1 MRFDSKD
8 SSELAKKQ
16 LALDLDLQN
25 HIPRPHVDL
34 ENDGLG
40 RDYRK
45 HILATNRVD
54 TSMLDHRSAVVINI
68 WRVQNGSLRHPLIVL
83 GRRAIQHNPRVIVF
97 NQGTDN
103 EFSAFAS
110 HHADDQWFYLSNMGP
125 NDALAFVQYDEQSID
140 RGRLIHCAADHT
152 PTVFQARN
160 EPRISIESRNL
171 TYKYLPK
178 YLPVTG

>member
-83 GRRAIQHNPRVIVF
+83 GVGLSSTILALLFSIRAPITNFQRSHPTMQTINGSICPIWDPTMPWRLCSTMNNPSTV
-97 NQGTDN
+97 D
-103 EFSAFAS
+103 AS
-110 HHADDQWFYLSNMGP
+110 FTA
-125 NDALAFVQYDEQSID
+125 
-140 RGRLIHCAADHT
+140 RLTILQPLFKLET
-152 PTVFQARN
+152 SLGSV
-160 EPRISIESRNL
+160 
-171 TYKYLPK
+171 
-178 YLPVTG
+178 